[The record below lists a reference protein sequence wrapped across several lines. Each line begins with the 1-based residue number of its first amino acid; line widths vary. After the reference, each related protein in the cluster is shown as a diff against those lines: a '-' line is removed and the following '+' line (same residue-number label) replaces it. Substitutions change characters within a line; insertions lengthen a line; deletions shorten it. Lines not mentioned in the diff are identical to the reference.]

1 MTTGSQLVHSWT
13 QLGTMYVEGGA
24 PLNPMNLLAPSDMVK
39 NLYSV
44 PVSTGFISDLAKYTY
59 LNFDATASPQVPF
72 HGPATSSSYEFVHGL
87 ARREKMDAT
96 ATSTTPHQ
104 WRCEYSA
111 TQKWV
116 IE

>member
-1 MTTGSQLVHSWT
+1 
-13 QLGTMYVEGGA
+13 MYVEGGA

-72 HGPATSSSYEFVHGL
+72 HGPATSSSYMVWPEEKKWTQLPRQRLHTNG
-87 ARREKMDAT
+87 AASTAPRRNG
-96 ATSTTPHQ
+96 
-104 WRCEYSA
+104 
-111 TQKWV
+111 
-116 IE
+116 

>member
-1 MTTGSQLVHSWT
+1 MTTGSQLIHSWT

-39 NLYSV
+39 NLYPV

-59 LNFDATASPQVPF
+59 LNFDATASPQVSF
-72 HGPATSSSYEFVHGL
+72 HGPATSSSYLVWPE
-87 ARREKMDAT
+87 EQKWTPET
-96 ATSTTPHQ
+96 ATSATPHQ
-104 WRCEYSA
+104 WRGEYSA